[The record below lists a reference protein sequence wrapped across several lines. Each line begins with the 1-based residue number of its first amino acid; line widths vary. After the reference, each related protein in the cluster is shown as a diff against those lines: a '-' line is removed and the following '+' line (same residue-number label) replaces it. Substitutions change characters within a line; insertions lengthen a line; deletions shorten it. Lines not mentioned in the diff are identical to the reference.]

1 MRRLVTAVALW
12 LCATPLAS
20 GQDSASTPLIGVLRI
35 DTHDDEPVTLLRR
48 ALATVG
54 RVEGRNLRLDVRVDD
69 GRLQHFPALA
79 DALVKN
85 RASVIV
91 TFGDSATR
99 AAQHASSTIPIV
111 ALADDLVA
119 SGLIS
124 SLARPGG
131 NITGVS
137 IFATQLDP
145 KKLELLKELLPA
157 ARRFALLRDP
167 GTAVRERMQAIADTA
182 RGLGVDLLTVD
193 SRSSADLG
201 PAFSRMRADNAE
213 AVNVLASPLFYAL
226 HRELGAL
233 SLAYRLPAIC
243 NFREM
248 AVAGCLASYGFR
260 RSDLY
265 AMLAEIA
272 DEVLKG
278 ASPADTPAQ
287 QPTKFELVINIK
299 TAKALGLTIPPA
311 LLARADEVIE

>member
-1 MRRLVTAVALW
+1 MRRVAAALAFW
-12 LCATPLAS
+12 LCAAPVAS
-20 GQDSASTPLIGVLRI
+20 AQDSASPPLVGVLRI
-35 DTHDDEPVTLLRR
+35 DTHDDEPVALLRK
-48 ALATVG
+48 ALAAVG
-54 RVEGRNLRLDVRVDD
+54 RVEGRNLRLDIRVDD
-69 GRLQHFPALA
+69 GRLQHFPELA
-79 DALVKN
+79 DALVQN
-85 RASVIV
+85 RASVII

-99 AAQHASSTIPIV
+99 AAQHATSTIPIV

-124 SLARPGG
+124 SLAKPGG

-157 ARRFALLRDP
+157 ARRFAVLRDP

-182 RGLGVDLLTVD
+182 RALGVDLLTVD
-193 SRSSADLG
+193 ARDSADLA
-201 PAFSRMRADNAE
+201 PAFSAIRAGTAE
-213 AVNVLASPLFYAL
+213 AVNVLASPLYYAL
-226 HRELGAL
+226 HREVGAL

-260 RSDLY
+260 RSYLY
-265 AMLAEIA
+265 TMLAEVT
-272 DEVLKG
+272 DKVLKG
-278 ASPADTPAQ
+278 ASPAETPAQ

-299 TAKALGLTIPPA
+299 TAKALGLTIPPS